1 MEELS
6 KIETIEIEKTE
17 TRTDLEKKEE
27 KTSEEKIEAL
37 IKTEIAKQE
46 TVVTTGASKI
56 EKTEIIGK
64 TAEELS
70 KTEIIEI
77 EKTEI
82 KTDLEKKEEKT
93 SEEKIEA
100 LIKTEIIKQEII
112 VTTGASKIGIEIIKV
127 QEETSETDKIIEDFL
142 IEADLIRTEMTLEE
156 TAEIFLTLK
165 RNQHLKFQHRQWLKK
180 VKPVEKEK
188 VNSTR
193 KNMKKIE
200 ETENI
205 KKKNFVLTSEKMT
218 KRKRKIR
225 NRKKLSRMKLSELK
239 ERA

>member
-1 MEELS
+1 MTTEVFKIEITEKIGKTAEELS
-6 KIETIEIEKTE
+6 KTEIIGIEKTE
-17 TRTDLEKKEE
+17 IKTDLEKKEE
-27 KTSEEKIEAL
+27 ITSEETIEAL

-56 EKTEIIGK
+56 GIG
-64 TAEELS
+64 
-70 KTEIIEI
+70 
-77 EKTEI
+77 
-82 KTDLEKKEEKT
+82 
-93 SEEKIEA
+93 
-100 LIKTEIIKQEII
+100 
-112 VTTGASKIGIEIIKV
+112 IIKV

-165 RNQHLKFQHRQWLKK
+165 RSQHLKFQHRQWLKK
-180 VKPVEKEK
+180 EKPAEKEK
-188 VNSTR
+188 GNSTR
-193 KNMKKIE
+193 KNMKKIK
-200 ETENI
+200 ETEKI
-205 KKKNFVLTSEKMT
+205 KKRNFVLTLEKMT

>member
-1 MEELS
+1 MTTGVS
-6 KIETIEIEKTE
+6 KIEKTEIIEKIVEELFKIEKIEIEKTE

-27 KTSEEKIEAL
+27 KTSEETIEAL

-46 TVVTTGASKI
+46 TVVTTGASK
-56 EKTEIIGK
+56 T
-64 TAEELS
+64 
-70 KTEIIEI
+70 
-77 EKTEI
+77 
-82 KTDLEKKEEKT
+82 
-93 SEEKIEA
+93 
-100 LIKTEIIKQEII
+100 
-112 VTTGASKIGIEIIKV
+112 GIEIIKV
-127 QEETSETDKIIEDFL
+127 QEETLETDKIIEDFL

-180 VKPVEKEK
+180 VKPAEKEK
-188 VNSTR
+188 GNSTR

-205 KKKNFVLTSEKMT
+205 KKKNFVLTLEKLT